1 MSTKLQQEVWALDRC
16 SGCGVCVDACSKG
29 VLYWDDDQHPL
40 LEHRE
45 KVLGLTRI
53 KLRACEVCEK
63 FCELSCP
70 RLAEMMPIQ
79 PLNMFSARAK
89 GVVQSG
95 DPSDIIRSLL
105 VSARSAGLIDGVI
118 MLDLNPWTM
127 QPEAR
132 IALSVHDIVSGIGVQ
147 YLWAPVLSKLNEAI
161 FEMGLTNLAIVGPPC
176 VAEGVRRLTE
186 AENSRLWPYKEAI
199 RFTIARFC
207 NGIYMP
213 EMISELI
220 EKGMGIPRNN
230 IRELTTSIS
239 EGTFN
244 VTLRDDEVRT
254 KPLTESDAYTRRGC
268 ASCSDFLGQS
278 ADIALGNVGAE
289 PDHAA
294 VIVRSAMGE
303 VVVQNAIRFE
313 LLKAFSQVDKEALLE
328 AQALKDRRSRAQA
341 FDDLHILMLEALE
354 DPKKQTQ
361 VQKCFVRLYENQ
373 QGQTK
378 TRRKVDVGC
387 GGC

>member
-1 MSTKLQQEVWALDRC
+1 MPTKLQQEVWALDRC
-16 SGCGVCVDACSKG
+16 YGCGVCVDACSKG
-29 VLYWDDDQHPL
+29 VLYWADEQHPL
-40 LEHRE
+40 LEQRE

-53 KLRACEVCEK
+53 KLRACEVCER

-70 RLAEMMPIQ
+70 RLTEMITIQ
-79 PLNMFSARAK
+79 PISMFSARAK

-95 DPSDIIRSLL
+95 EPNDILRSLL

-132 IALSVHDIVSGIGVQ
+132 IATSVHEIVSGPGMQ
-147 YLWAPVLSKLNEAI
+147 YLWTPVLSKLNEAI

-176 VAEGVRRLTE
+176 VAEGVRKLTE
-186 AENSRLWPYKEAI
+186 ADNPRLWPYREAI
-199 RFTIARFC
+199 RFTITYFC
-207 NGIYMP
+207 TGIYMP

-220 EKGMGIPRNN
+220 EKGMGIPRNK
-230 IRELTTSIS
+230 IRELTASYS
-239 EGTFN
+239 EGTLTVGLWDN
-244 VTLRDDEVRT
+244 EVRT
-254 KPLTESDAYTRRGC
+254 IPLTEIDAYTRRGC

-278 ADIALGNVGAE
+278 ADIAVGSVGAE

-294 VIVRSAMGE
+294 VIVRTAIGE
-303 VVVQNAIRFE
+303 VVVQNAIRFD
-313 LLKAFSQVDKEALLE
+313 LLKANSQIDKAALLE

-354 DPKKQTQ
+354 DPRKQSQ
-361 VQKCFVRLYENQ
+361 VQKCFVRLYENPK
-373 QGQTK
+373 GQTK
-378 TRRKVDVGC
+378 TRRKVDVSC

>member
-1 MSTKLQQEVWALDRC
+1 MPTKLQQEVWALDRC

-29 VLYWDDDQHPL
+29 VLYWGDEQHPL
-40 LEHRE
+40 LEQRQ
-45 KVLGLTRI
+45 KALGLTRLT
-53 KLRACEVCEK
+53 LRACEVCER

-70 RLAEMMPIQ
+70 RLTEMDPIQ
-79 PLNMFSARAK
+79 PSRMFSAQAK

-95 DPSDIIRSLL
+95 EPNDILRSLL

-118 MLDLNPWTM
+118 MLDLDPWTM

-132 IALSVHDIVSGIGVQ
+132 IATSVHEIVSGTGMQ
-147 YLWAPVLSKLNEAI
+147 YLWAPVLSKLNDAI

-176 VAEGVRRLTE
+176 VAEGVRKLKE
-186 AENSRLWPYKEAI
+186 AENIRLWPYREAI
-199 RFTIARFC
+199 RFTITPFC
-207 NGIYMP
+207 TGIYMT

-220 EKGMGIPRNN
+220 EKGMGIPRNS
-230 IRELTTSIS
+230 IRKLTTLIS
-239 EGTFN
+239 EGLVC
-244 VTLRDDEVRT
+244 VTLWDNEART
-254 KPLTESDAYTRRGC
+254 IPLSEIDAYTRRGC

-294 VIVRSAMGE
+294 IIVRSAIGE

-313 LLKAFSQVDKEALLE
+313 LLKALSQVDKEALLE
-328 AQALKDRRSRAQA
+328 AQAFKERRTRAQA

-354 DPKKQTQ
+354 NPKKQSQ

-373 QGQTK
+373 QGQK
-378 TRRKVDVGC
+378 KNRRKADVGC